1 MAWLSL
7 ILYVRDRTKVADGA
21 AFAILVNSRICFRT
35 AHFETWCSTETVE
48 MPGGFGPGLL
58 VLNSAENKKSLI

>member
-48 MPGGFGPGLL
+48 MSVALGRDYWC
-58 VLNSAENKKSLI
+58 